1 MTASQNSPRLS
12 TAKEIALAF
21 GGSCVASVSTVG
33 GRAEKKPPEE
43 LFGEA
48 RVGEPSRPYLP
59 ARGLNPAALPDLSRA
74 ARLASRFWHAASKA
88 ERLVR

>member
-1 MTASQNSPRLS
+1 MLASRNNARFS

-21 GGSCVASVSTVG
+21 GGSCVVSVSG
-33 GRAEKKPPEE
+33 WRRAEEKPPEG

-48 RVGEPSRPYLP
+48 RVGEPLRPYLP
-59 ARGLNPAALPDLSRA
+59 ARGLNPAALTDLSRA
-74 ARLASRFWHAASKA
+74 ARFAFRFWHAASKP

>member
-1 MTASQNSPRLS
+1 MAASRNNARFS

-21 GGSCVASVSTVG
+21 GGSCVASVSG
-33 GRAEKKPPEE
+33 WRRAEKKPPEE
-43 LFGEA
+43 LFGEP

-59 ARGLNPAALPDLSRA
+59 ARGLDPAALTDLSRA
-74 ARLASRFWHAASKA
+74 ARFASRFRHAASKA

>member
-1 MTASQNSPRLS
+1 MSGSRISPRLS

-21 GGSCVASVSTVG
+21 GGSCVASVSG
-33 GRAEKKPPEE
+33 WRRAEKKPPEG

-59 ARGLNPAALPDLSRA
+59 VRGLNPAALNDLSRA
-74 ARLASRFWHAASKA
+74 ARLASRFWHAVSKP